1 MSIYALFLLFR
12 KMRTKCMSDKK
23 IKELGIDLEEK
34 NPFEMEIPDSTEILS
49 DKDIIGDENE

>member
-1 MSIYALFLLFR
+1 
-12 KMRTKCMSDKK
+12 MSDKK

-49 DKDIIGDENE
+49 DKDIIGDDNE